1 MRFSQKYPT
10 PDDEDGACAFYKSL
24 YEKNPRS

>member
-1 MRFSQKYPT
+1 MSFRQKYPT
-10 PDDEDGACAFYKSL
+10 PDDEDGALAFYKSL